1 MSNPILD
8 RVEKDAQ
15 RGYAGFRTG
24 RQNQQAPQQYPQ
36 QQGYAQYG
44 QQGYAQPGHGQQQYP
59 QQYGQ
64 QGYGQQY
71 GQPQPGHGGP
81 GPISGGGGDR
91 AMTIDDVMVKTAAL
105 FALVLVT
112 GAASWA
118 LTPTLGPILLIVG
131 IVGVIG
137 MSVALMFVKGPAIP
151 LVVAFAAVEG
161 VFVGAIS
168 HTFATLYD
176 APGTPVF
183 ESIITQAVLATV
195 CVFAA
200 MLTLYKTGIIKVTE
214 KFRSIMGMAL
224 MGYFFFMLA
233 NLAYVWF
240 FDGPRFGFGGSTWVG
255 IGLSLFAVGLASLT
269 LALDFDN
276 IDRAIATGAPQKYSW
291 RLALGLIVTLV
302 WLYIE
307 MLRLLARMRD

>member
-15 RGYAGFRTG
+15 RGYAGFRDSG
-24 RQNQQAPQQYPQ
+24 VSNQ
-36 QQGYAQYG
+36 QQGYAPQQGYGQPQSYG
-44 QQGYAQPGHGQQQYP
+44 QQGYGQP

-64 QGYGQQY
+64 QGYGQ
-71 GQPQPGHGGP
+71 PQPGFGGP
-81 GPISGGGGDR
+81 GSVPGLGGDGGGGGGDR

-105 FALVLVT
+105 FALVLASAA
-112 GAASWA
+112 GAWY
-118 LTPTLGPILLIVG
+118 LTPTLGPILLMVG
-131 IVGVIG
+131 IVGVLG
-137 MSVALMFVKGPAIP
+137 MSVAMMFVKGPAIP
-151 LVVAFAAVEG
+151 LVVAFAVVEG
-161 VFVGAIS
+161 IFVGAIS
-168 HTFATLYD
+168 HTFAGLYD
-176 APGTPVF
+176 PPGTPVF
-183 ESIITQAVLATV
+183 ESIITQAVLATL

-200 MLTLYKTGIIKVTE
+200 MLTLYKTGVIKVTQ

-224 MGYFFFMLA
+224 LGYFFFMLA
-233 NLAYVWF
+233 NLAYVVF
-240 FDGPRFGFGGSTWVG
+240 FDGPRFGFGGSGLLG

-276 IDRAIATGAPQKYSW
+276 IDTAVRTGAPQKYSW

-307 MLRLLARMRD
+307 MLRLLARLRDN